1 MKRFRKSAIALVLAL
16 LMALQG
22 TEPIF
27 VQAKEAIED
36 VQKNA
41 DFSRPEALTEEEAGI
56 TDSTSGE
63 QDKSQ
68 QSDADVQN
76 ETTPSEDTETQE
88 EQTTPAEETEEN
100 PQEKEVELKE
110 PQDYY
115 PIPEEPEG
123 ELIDYDAISKT
134 YKTGDKQY
142 TTVYGGYVGTYK
154 NEDGDTELVDNTL
167 VKPEE
172 ADTPASEEAQEASSV
187 VATEEKEEKTE
198 VYQNKA
204 NDYAILL
211 PEQMSEENGVTIENG
226 KTRIGIIP
234 VDGDYTHSVIKDN
247 AILYNEVY
255 EGADV
260 QYTVLDS
267 SIKEDIVLQ
276 QPTDREVYEY
286 ELQIPGYQAEVKD
299 NQVYIYPEGK
309 TIKDA
314 KYLLETPSMED
325 AAGEISFLITLE
337 LREEDGKTILT
348 VKPDRDWLSA
358 EERQYPVRID
368 PTPVEIQK
376 SSFNMIGVEEGSP
389 TSQIGDNNYPYV
401 GFDDGIKSGNLAGF
415 GTAHQNCRT
424 YIKVNSNFS
433 QIPKDSKI
441 DSATFAVSQK
451 TAYSGGASQFGLY
464 RVDQS
469 WNTSITWKTKPV
481 NLTFQDVQNAS
492 TSRNSYINYDVKDLV
507 NDWVQGTH
515 ANNGFALVAIAEA
528 NNLGASMQCEVLNNR
543 ASVYGPKLSIQWSPA
558 EDPYLRDMSLDE
570 TTILLRPMTEKNTNG
585 KLKFDAVFADGIA
598 KSKSTVEYYLL
609 PDEENEEHHETDAKP
624 LYSYPDSTEYNKQ
637 FPEANKYYSKDSNWQ
652 SALYSGLTKDKL
664 YKIKAKAS
672 KEIDGKLE
680 TGKEV
685 TSDSFVIYEVKQFDT
700 FPKIAKYYG
709 VPLKNIMKDNQVM
722 DALVVANNTIFIR
735 NPQTNV
741 PYSPAPLTDQDKM
754 RIDGA
759 LMGRGLHCEFGFEPV
774 NLNTGNFYMDQSD
787 ATMNELNGEFSI
799 TRSYNSKGT
808 DQHSMFGRGWS
819 FNYDQSLSQMEDGS
833 LLYMRGDGSYLIFDK
848 NEDGSYTA
856 PDGYVYDLKAVS
868 YKDTDHDY
876 IGWELTDADQSVWS
890 FDKYGILRYVTD
902 VNGFKTVLDYD
913 DDYNLSKITTPS
925 GKTFGVKQDKFGHIK
940 ELSLPD
946 GGKVSYK
953 YDEQGNLISVTDPNG
968 TTKEYKYD
976 DDSRMTSWK
985 DENGN
990 TVVKNTYDKEGR
1002 VVEQTDAEKGT
1013 ATFKYGKSSTT
1024 TTDNEGNK
1032 TVYHYDDQY
1041 RTTSI
1046 EYPDGTTCE
1055 KTYNAENQL
1064 ASETTAA
1071 GTKTYTYDTFG
1082 NVATETREDGKTASY
1097 TYNEQNKLTSA
1108 TGYNGATVTYS
1119 YDGNGNMV
1127 TSTKPDGTAITYT
1140 YDDKHRMV
1148 SQTDGRGV
1156 TTTYSYDGPNMTGYV
1171 DGNGAAWGFTY
1182 DAMNRAVTMT
1192 DPLGNVTSN
1201 SYDANGN
1208 LTSKTAADGGVTAYT
1223 LDGVGNIT
1231 ASTDALGNTTTYTYD
1246 KMYNMTSGTDPKGN
1260 QISYVYDKNY
1270 QQVKA
1275 TDAKGNT
1282 ITYKYDSM
1290 GRVIE
1295 ESNKD
1300 FGTKLYEY
1308 DKAGNLKK
1316 YTDGN
1321 GNATVSKFDSL
1332 GQVLQS
1338 KDAVG
1343 NITKYE
1349 YDALGNET
1357 KITYGDGSSHS
1368 KEYDNCGRLAK
1379 ETDELGAVTTYT
1391 YDAADNLVS
1400 KSDDSGRTWTYT
1412 YDNTGNRLSETN
1424 PEGGTTTYTYD
1435 KAGNL
1440 VSSTDEEGRTDT
1452 YAYDKAGNLTTS
1464 KDALGYTVSMKY
1476 DLNGNLVSSTDENGN
1491 TSTMTYDGNGNMTSV
1506 SDAKGNITAMK
1517 YDSTDNLEQT
1527 VDALKGKTTYEYDS
1541 QGNSTKMTDALGNA
1555 YSYVYDKEGNNTS
1568 IILPTGDKVLMEY
1581 DAIGQLVKCTD
1592 AQGLVITYQYDGAGN
1607 LIHSSDNGGNSMDY
1621 TYDGAGNVL
1630 TQTDELGRTATY
1642 KYDQYGRLLK
1652 LTEADGSITSY
1663 EYDVMDRIT
1672 AVTDAEGHKTTF
1684 TYDKVGNQ
1692 LSMTE
1697 EEEATYK
1704 YAYDKKDRVI
1714 SQTNPLGASS
1724 TFKYDGNDNVTES
1737 VDENGTVTKYAYD
1750 KNDNLVSQTDGN
1762 GNTTTYQYDEL
1773 DRKIGETSP
1782 LKETNE
1788 YRYDAIGNLTK
1799 SKDPMGLITEYKY
1812 DSLSNMTEQISP
1824 KGAVTKYDYDK
1835 HGNVISVTD
1844 AKGNETQYS
1853 VDLNDNVTKMTQA
1866 NGGEYTYSYD
1876 KAGRLKSM
1884 TSPLGYTKN
1893 FSYDKVDNVVKE
1905 SDSLKSTT
1913 TYTYDKLHNMK
1924 SSTNALDGTTSFS
1937 YDKYGNLVKETDP
1950 LGRSNTYSYDLAGQM
1965 TSAADPLGKITAYTY
1980 DPAGNITEI
1989 TKPGG
1994 RKTSYGYDKNY
2005 NVTSVTDPM
2014 GYVAKT
2020 VYDKDNRVTEET
2032 DALGQKESYTYD
2044 KDSRVTS
2051 ITDKR
2056 GFTTGFDYDAHGN
2069 IQVVTDKTGLKS
2081 HLEYDK
2087 NDNLTKVTDALG
2099 GVTTYGYDNMDNLV
2113 TFTNAANK
2121 TTNYTYDLEGN
2132 LTSIKDPAGRT
2143 EKFDYDEKGRLT
2155 GHTQASGKKTTYD
2168 YDKLNDLLEKSYQDA
2183 KGERSEKDVTY
2194 AYNSAGERVSMKD
2207 QTGKSSYEYDALG
2220 RITKVTSGSK
2230 KDVSYVYDDADNLQ
2244 AIVYLD
2250 GTKIS
2255 YEYDLNDNLV
2265 KLTDRNRKVTTYKH
2279 DALNRVTEVTRSNG
2293 TKTEVSYDAEDHIT
2307 KIVNTCGSCGKVIST
2322 YEYKYNDQGYVVG
2335 ETATELEAGT
2345 RKTPSWEDW
2354 YNWGD
2359 TQKETDKADCEH
2371 QEKEIQTTRTY
2382 EYDDNWE
2389 LTRCTEKAEGGKKT
2403 VHNYTY
2409 DKIGNRTSYEKIE
2422 DGVSKAKYNYKY
2434 NDSNQLIKR
2443 TNAKIWGDPGTTYS
2457 YDKDG
2462 NLIQECDKTNSADP
2476 VTYEYTAENRLAVV
2490 KQGGTVLMAAMYDG
2504 DNNRV
2509 FELDNTYKWEDCYG
2523 DEVLIPANQR
2533 TEDGNS
2539 PKEQLASLV
2548 KGGSNAKGYTLT
2560 EYIND
2565 INRENTEVLA
2575 EYGADEKVRQ
2585 AYTYGESGIGERVSV
2600 DKSEESSYYLYDG
2613 RNSVT
2618 GILTETANLT
2628 NSYQYD
2634 SYGNLTSGT
2643 ADGVNYYGYNGESTN
2658 VKTGLQYLRARYYN
2672 AENGTFTTEDS
2683 DLGTTENPLTRNRYD
2698 YTTNNPLN
2706 YSDPTGHSLWSRIK
2720 STAKKA
2726 AKAVKSVGKK
2736 IVNTAKKVVKTVVNT
2751 AKKAAKTIVNTVK
2764 GVAKTAKNAAKH
2776 AKQTYQSVKNRVTSS
2791 STYQKI
2797 TSRGSQFIRSVSNG
2811 VQKIGKTY
2819 TSFKSYVSERTA
2831 EIRSEVV
2838 RHMCT
2843 TTNRITDKLGKVDW
2857 NAVKKVA
2864 IGITAVTVSGLV
2876 VAATGGLAAG
2886 AVLAALPAMG
2896 GLGTAMVSG
2905 AVIGA
2910 IGGASYS
2917 AVNSGLSGNSLKQVA
2932 KDTLVGGIAGA
2943 VTGGVMGGLSYGAGK
2958 LLNVVRS
2965 AGSTHN
2971 DGIDK
2976 SFKKL
2981 VAEVTETK
2989 LPEGTWEKPPLERGD
3004 IIDKAMGNN
3013 LGHNFP
3019 TIDKVENGVVTS
3031 VKSRDLGAKTYQ
3043 NGNKLE
3049 KVIVKDINKV
3059 SGFIGETFNGKF
3071 VNAEEIVGRQLQVV
3085 VPNVTLSEA
3094 QINAVNNATKHGIDK
3109 GVKLIITVGK

>member
-1 MKRFRKSAIALVLAL
+1 
-16 LMALQG
+16 
-22 TEPIF
+22 
-27 VQAKEAIED
+27 
-36 VQKNA
+36 
-41 DFSRPEALTEEEAGI
+41 
-56 TDSTSGE
+56 
-63 QDKSQ
+63 
-68 QSDADVQN
+68 
-76 ETTPSEDTETQE
+76 
-88 EQTTPAEETEEN
+88 
-100 PQEKEVELKE
+100 
-110 PQDYY
+110 
-115 PIPEEPEG
+115 
-123 ELIDYDAISKT
+123 
-134 YKTGDKQY
+134 
-142 TTVYGGYVGTYK
+142 
-154 NEDGDTELVDNTL
+154 
-167 VKPEE
+167 
-172 ADTPASEEAQEASSV
+172 
-187 VATEEKEEKTE
+187 
-198 VYQNKA
+198 
-204 NDYAILL
+204 
-211 PEQMSEENGVTIENG
+211 
-226 KTRIGIIP
+226 
-234 VDGDYTHSVIKDN
+234 
-247 AILYNEVY
+247 
-255 EGADV
+255 
-260 QYTVLDS
+260 
-267 SIKEDIVLQ
+267 
-276 QPTDREVYEY
+276 
-286 ELQIPGYQAEVKD
+286 
-299 NQVYIYPEGK
+299 
-309 TIKDA
+309 
-314 KYLLETPSMED
+314 
-325 AAGEISFLITLE
+325 
-337 LREEDGKTILT
+337 
-348 VKPDRDWLSA
+348 
-358 EERQYPVRID
+358 
-368 PTPVEIQK
+368 
-376 SSFNMIGVEEGSP
+376 
-389 TSQIGDNNYPYV
+389 
-401 GFDDGIKSGNLAGF
+401 
-415 GTAHQNCRT
+415 
-424 YIKVNSNFS
+424 
-433 QIPKDSKI
+433 
-441 DSATFAVSQK
+441 
-451 TAYSGGASQFGLY
+451 
-464 RVDQS
+464 
-469 WNTSITWKTKPV
+469 
-481 NLTFQDVQNAS
+481 
-492 TSRNSYINYDVKDLV
+492 
-507 NDWVQGTH
+507 
-515 ANNGFALVAIAEA
+515 
-528 NNLGASMQCEVLNNR
+528 
-543 ASVYGPKLSIQWSPA
+543 
-558 EDPYLRDMSLDE
+558 
-570 TTILLRPMTEKNTNG
+570 
-585 KLKFDAVFADGIA
+585 
-598 KSKSTVEYYLL
+598 
-609 PDEENEEHHETDAKP
+609 
-624 LYSYPDSTEYNKQ
+624 
-637 FPEANKYYSKDSNWQ
+637 
-652 SALYSGLTKDKL
+652 
-664 YKIKAKAS
+664 
-672 KEIDGKLE
+672 
-680 TGKEV
+680 
-685 TSDSFVIYEVKQFDT
+685 
-700 FPKIAKYYG
+700 
-709 VPLKNIMKDNQVM
+709 
-722 DALVVANNTIFIR
+722 
-735 NPQTNV
+735 
-741 PYSPAPLTDQDKM
+741 
-754 RIDGA
+754 
-759 LMGRGLHCEFGFEPV
+759 
-774 NLNTGNFYMDQSD
+774 
-787 ATMNELNGEFSI
+787 
-799 TRSYNSKGT
+799 
-808 DQHSMFGRGWS
+808 
-819 FNYDQSLSQMEDGS
+819 
-833 LLYMRGDGSYLIFDK
+833 
-848 NEDGSYTA
+848 
-856 PDGYVYDLKAVS
+856 
-868 YKDTDHDY
+868 
-876 IGWELTDADQSVWS
+876 
-890 FDKYGILRYVTD
+890 
-902 VNGFKTVLDYD
+902 
-913 DDYNLSKITTPS
+913 
-925 GKTFGVKQDKFGHIK
+925 
-940 ELSLPD
+940 
-946 GGKVSYK
+946 
-953 YDEQGNLISVTDPNG
+953 
-968 TTKEYKYD
+968 
-976 DDSRMTSWK
+976 
-985 DENGN
+985 
-990 TVVKNTYDKEGR
+990 
-1002 VVEQTDAEKGT
+1002 
-1013 ATFKYGKSSTT
+1013 
-1024 TTDNEGNK
+1024 
-1032 TVYHYDDQY
+1032 
-1041 RTTSI
+1041 
-1046 EYPDGTTCE
+1046 
-1055 KTYNAENQL
+1055 
-1064 ASETTAA
+1064 
-1071 GTKTYTYDTFG
+1071 
-1082 NVATETREDGKTASY
+1082 
-1097 TYNEQNKLTSA
+1097 
-1108 TGYNGATVTYS
+1108 
-1119 YDGNGNMV
+1119 
-1127 TSTKPDGTAITYT
+1127 
-1140 YDDKHRMV
+1140 
-1148 SQTDGRGV
+1148 
-1156 TTTYSYDGPNMTGYV
+1156 
-1171 DGNGAAWGFTY
+1171 
-1182 DAMNRAVTMT
+1182 
-1192 DPLGNVTSN
+1192 
-1201 SYDANGN
+1201 
-1208 LTSKTAADGGVTAYT
+1208 
-1223 LDGVGNIT
+1223 
-1231 ASTDALGNTTTYTYD
+1231 
-1246 KMYNMTSGTDPKGN
+1246 
-1260 QISYVYDKNY
+1260 
-1270 QQVKA
+1270 
-1275 TDAKGNT
+1275 
-1282 ITYKYDSM
+1282 
-1290 GRVIE
+1290 
-1295 ESNKD
+1295 
-1300 FGTKLYEY
+1300 
-1308 DKAGNLKK
+1308 
-1316 YTDGN
+1316 
-1321 GNATVSKFDSL
+1321 
-1332 GQVLQS
+1332 
-1338 KDAVG
+1338 
-1343 NITKYE
+1343 
-1349 YDALGNET
+1349 
-1357 KITYGDGSSHS
+1357 
-1368 KEYDNCGRLAK
+1368 
-1379 ETDELGAVTTYT
+1379 
-1391 YDAADNLVS
+1391 
-1400 KSDDSGRTWTYT
+1400 
-1412 YDNTGNRLSETN
+1412 
-1424 PEGGTTTYTYD
+1424 
-1435 KAGNL
+1435 
-1440 VSSTDEEGRTDT
+1440 
-1452 YAYDKAGNLTTS
+1452 
-1464 KDALGYTVSMKY
+1464 
-1476 DLNGNLVSSTDENGN
+1476 
-1491 TSTMTYDGNGNMTSV
+1491 
-1506 SDAKGNITAMK
+1506 
-1517 YDSTDNLEQT
+1517 
-1527 VDALKGKTTYEYDS
+1527 
-1541 QGNSTKMTDALGNA
+1541 
-1555 YSYVYDKEGNNTS
+1555 
-1568 IILPTGDKVLMEY
+1568 
-1581 DAIGQLVKCTD
+1581 
-1592 AQGLVITYQYDGAGN
+1592 
-1607 LIHSSDNGGNSMDY
+1607 
-1621 TYDGAGNVL
+1621 
-1630 TQTDELGRTATY
+1630 
-1642 KYDQYGRLLK
+1642 
-1652 LTEADGSITSY
+1652 
-1663 EYDVMDRIT
+1663 
-1672 AVTDAEGHKTTF
+1672 
-1684 TYDKVGNQ
+1684 
-1692 LSMTE
+1692 
-1697 EEEATYK
+1697 
-1704 YAYDKKDRVI
+1704 
-1714 SQTNPLGASS
+1714 
-1724 TFKYDGNDNVTES
+1724 
-1737 VDENGTVTKYAYD
+1737 
-1750 KNDNLVSQTDGN
+1750 
-1762 GNTTTYQYDEL
+1762 
-1773 DRKIGETSP
+1773 
-1782 LKETNE
+1782 
-1788 YRYDAIGNLTK
+1788 
-1799 SKDPMGLITEYKY
+1799 
-1812 DSLSNMTEQISP
+1812 
-1824 KGAVTKYDYDK
+1824 
-1835 HGNVISVTD
+1835 
-1844 AKGNETQYS
+1844 
-1853 VDLNDNVTKMTQA
+1853 MTQA

-1913 TYTYDKLHNMK
+1913 TYTYDKLHKMK

-2183 KGERSEKDVTY
+2183 KGETSEKDVTY

-2244 AIVYLD
+2244 AIVYPD

>member
-1 MKRFRKSAIALVLAL
+1 
-16 LMALQG
+16 
-22 TEPIF
+22 
-27 VQAKEAIED
+27 
-36 VQKNA
+36 
-41 DFSRPEALTEEEAGI
+41 
-56 TDSTSGE
+56 
-63 QDKSQ
+63 
-68 QSDADVQN
+68 
-76 ETTPSEDTETQE
+76 
-88 EQTTPAEETEEN
+88 
-100 PQEKEVELKE
+100 
-110 PQDYY
+110 
-115 PIPEEPEG
+115 
-123 ELIDYDAISKT
+123 
-134 YKTGDKQY
+134 
-142 TTVYGGYVGTYK
+142 
-154 NEDGDTELVDNTL
+154 
-167 VKPEE
+167 
-172 ADTPASEEAQEASSV
+172 
-187 VATEEKEEKTE
+187 
-198 VYQNKA
+198 
-204 NDYAILL
+204 
-211 PEQMSEENGVTIENG
+211 
-226 KTRIGIIP
+226 
-234 VDGDYTHSVIKDN
+234 
-247 AILYNEVY
+247 
-255 EGADV
+255 
-260 QYTVLDS
+260 
-267 SIKEDIVLQ
+267 
-276 QPTDREVYEY
+276 
-286 ELQIPGYQAEVKD
+286 
-299 NQVYIYPEGK
+299 
-309 TIKDA
+309 
-314 KYLLETPSMED
+314 
-325 AAGEISFLITLE
+325 
-337 LREEDGKTILT
+337 
-348 VKPDRDWLSA
+348 
-358 EERQYPVRID
+358 
-368 PTPVEIQK
+368 
-376 SSFNMIGVEEGSP
+376 
-389 TSQIGDNNYPYV
+389 
-401 GFDDGIKSGNLAGF
+401 
-415 GTAHQNCRT
+415 
-424 YIKVNSNFS
+424 
-433 QIPKDSKI
+433 
-441 DSATFAVSQK
+441 
-451 TAYSGGASQFGLY
+451 
-464 RVDQS
+464 
-469 WNTSITWKTKPV
+469 
-481 NLTFQDVQNAS
+481 
-492 TSRNSYINYDVKDLV
+492 
-507 NDWVQGTH
+507 
-515 ANNGFALVAIAEA
+515 
-528 NNLGASMQCEVLNNR
+528 
-543 ASVYGPKLSIQWSPA
+543 
-558 EDPYLRDMSLDE
+558 
-570 TTILLRPMTEKNTNG
+570 
-585 KLKFDAVFADGIA
+585 
-598 KSKSTVEYYLL
+598 
-609 PDEENEEHHETDAKP
+609 
-624 LYSYPDSTEYNKQ
+624 
-637 FPEANKYYSKDSNWQ
+637 
-652 SALYSGLTKDKL
+652 
-664 YKIKAKAS
+664 
-672 KEIDGKLE
+672 
-680 TGKEV
+680 
-685 TSDSFVIYEVKQFDT
+685 
-700 FPKIAKYYG
+700 
-709 VPLKNIMKDNQVM
+709 
-722 DALVVANNTIFIR
+722 
-735 NPQTNV
+735 
-741 PYSPAPLTDQDKM
+741 
-754 RIDGA
+754 
-759 LMGRGLHCEFGFEPV
+759 
-774 NLNTGNFYMDQSD
+774 
-787 ATMNELNGEFSI
+787 
-799 TRSYNSKGT
+799 
-808 DQHSMFGRGWS
+808 
-819 FNYDQSLSQMEDGS
+819 
-833 LLYMRGDGSYLIFDK
+833 
-848 NEDGSYTA
+848 
-856 PDGYVYDLKAVS
+856 
-868 YKDTDHDY
+868 
-876 IGWELTDADQSVWS
+876 
-890 FDKYGILRYVTD
+890 
-902 VNGFKTVLDYD
+902 
-913 DDYNLSKITTPS
+913 
-925 GKTFGVKQDKFGHIK
+925 
-940 ELSLPD
+940 
-946 GGKVSYK
+946 
-953 YDEQGNLISVTDPNG
+953 
-968 TTKEYKYD
+968 
-976 DDSRMTSWK
+976 
-985 DENGN
+985 
-990 TVVKNTYDKEGR
+990 
-1002 VVEQTDAEKGT
+1002 
-1013 ATFKYGKSSTT
+1013 
-1024 TTDNEGNK
+1024 
-1032 TVYHYDDQY
+1032 
-1041 RTTSI
+1041 
-1046 EYPDGTTCE
+1046 
-1055 KTYNAENQL
+1055 
-1064 ASETTAA
+1064 
-1071 GTKTYTYDTFG
+1071 
-1082 NVATETREDGKTASY
+1082 
-1097 TYNEQNKLTSA
+1097 
-1108 TGYNGATVTYS
+1108 
-1119 YDGNGNMV
+1119 
-1127 TSTKPDGTAITYT
+1127 
-1140 YDDKHRMV
+1140 
-1148 SQTDGRGV
+1148 
-1156 TTTYSYDGPNMTGYV
+1156 
-1171 DGNGAAWGFTY
+1171 
-1182 DAMNRAVTMT
+1182 
-1192 DPLGNVTSN
+1192 
-1201 SYDANGN
+1201 
-1208 LTSKTAADGGVTAYT
+1208 
-1223 LDGVGNIT
+1223 
-1231 ASTDALGNTTTYTYD
+1231 
-1246 KMYNMTSGTDPKGN
+1246 
-1260 QISYVYDKNY
+1260 
-1270 QQVKA
+1270 
-1275 TDAKGNT
+1275 
-1282 ITYKYDSM
+1282 
-1290 GRVIE
+1290 
-1295 ESNKD
+1295 
-1300 FGTKLYEY
+1300 
-1308 DKAGNLKK
+1308 
-1316 YTDGN
+1316 
-1321 GNATVSKFDSL
+1321 
-1332 GQVLQS
+1332 
-1338 KDAVG
+1338 
-1343 NITKYE
+1343 
-1349 YDALGNET
+1349 
-1357 KITYGDGSSHS
+1357 
-1368 KEYDNCGRLAK
+1368 
-1379 ETDELGAVTTYT
+1379 
-1391 YDAADNLVS
+1391 
-1400 KSDDSGRTWTYT
+1400 
-1412 YDNTGNRLSETN
+1412 
-1424 PEGGTTTYTYD
+1424 
-1435 KAGNL
+1435 
-1440 VSSTDEEGRTDT
+1440 
-1452 YAYDKAGNLTTS
+1452 
-1464 KDALGYTVSMKY
+1464 
-1476 DLNGNLVSSTDENGN
+1476 
-1491 TSTMTYDGNGNMTSV
+1491 
-1506 SDAKGNITAMK
+1506 
-1517 YDSTDNLEQT
+1517 
-1527 VDALKGKTTYEYDS
+1527 
-1541 QGNSTKMTDALGNA
+1541 
-1555 YSYVYDKEGNNTS
+1555 
-1568 IILPTGDKVLMEY
+1568 
-1581 DAIGQLVKCTD
+1581 
-1592 AQGLVITYQYDGAGN
+1592 
-1607 LIHSSDNGGNSMDY
+1607 
-1621 TYDGAGNVL
+1621 
-1630 TQTDELGRTATY
+1630 
-1642 KYDQYGRLLK
+1642 
-1652 LTEADGSITSY
+1652 
-1663 EYDVMDRIT
+1663 
-1672 AVTDAEGHKTTF
+1672 
-1684 TYDKVGNQ
+1684 
-1692 LSMTE
+1692 
-1697 EEEATYK
+1697 
-1704 YAYDKKDRVI
+1704 
-1714 SQTNPLGASS
+1714 
-1724 TFKYDGNDNVTES
+1724 
-1737 VDENGTVTKYAYD
+1737 
-1750 KNDNLVSQTDGN
+1750 
-1762 GNTTTYQYDEL
+1762 
-1773 DRKIGETSP
+1773 
-1782 LKETNE
+1782 
-1788 YRYDAIGNLTK
+1788 
-1799 SKDPMGLITEYKY
+1799 
-1812 DSLSNMTEQISP
+1812 
-1824 KGAVTKYDYDK
+1824 
-1835 HGNVISVTD
+1835 
-1844 AKGNETQYS
+1844 
-1853 VDLNDNVTKMTQA
+1853 MTQA

-2183 KGERSEKDVTY
+2183 KGETSEKDVTY

-2244 AIVYLD
+2244 AIVYPD

-2533 TEDGNS
+2533 NEDGNS

>member
-1 MKRFRKSAIALVLAL
+1 M
-16 LMALQG
+16 
-22 TEPIF
+22 
-27 VQAKEAIED
+27 
-36 VQKNA
+36 
-41 DFSRPEALTEEEAGI
+41 
-56 TDSTSGE
+56 
-63 QDKSQ
+63 
-68 QSDADVQN
+68 
-76 ETTPSEDTETQE
+76 
-88 EQTTPAEETEEN
+88 
-100 PQEKEVELKE
+100 
-110 PQDYY
+110 
-115 PIPEEPEG
+115 
-123 ELIDYDAISKT
+123 
-134 YKTGDKQY
+134 
-142 TTVYGGYVGTYK
+142 
-154 NEDGDTELVDNTL
+154 
-167 VKPEE
+167 
-172 ADTPASEEAQEASSV
+172 
-187 VATEEKEEKTE
+187 
-198 VYQNKA
+198 
-204 NDYAILL
+204 
-211 PEQMSEENGVTIENG
+211 
-226 KTRIGIIP
+226 
-234 VDGDYTHSVIKDN
+234 
-247 AILYNEVY
+247 
-255 EGADV
+255 
-260 QYTVLDS
+260 
-267 SIKEDIVLQ
+267 
-276 QPTDREVYEY
+276 
-286 ELQIPGYQAEVKD
+286 
-299 NQVYIYPEGK
+299 
-309 TIKDA
+309 
-314 KYLLETPSMED
+314 
-325 AAGEISFLITLE
+325 
-337 LREEDGKTILT
+337 
-348 VKPDRDWLSA
+348 
-358 EERQYPVRID
+358 
-368 PTPVEIQK
+368 
-376 SSFNMIGVEEGSP
+376 
-389 TSQIGDNNYPYV
+389 
-401 GFDDGIKSGNLAGF
+401 
-415 GTAHQNCRT
+415 
-424 YIKVNSNFS
+424 
-433 QIPKDSKI
+433 
-441 DSATFAVSQK
+441 
-451 TAYSGGASQFGLY
+451 
-464 RVDQS
+464 
-469 WNTSITWKTKPV
+469 
-481 NLTFQDVQNAS
+481 
-492 TSRNSYINYDVKDLV
+492 
-507 NDWVQGTH
+507 
-515 ANNGFALVAIAEA
+515 
-528 NNLGASMQCEVLNNR
+528 
-543 ASVYGPKLSIQWSPA
+543 
-558 EDPYLRDMSLDE
+558 
-570 TTILLRPMTEKNTNG
+570 
-585 KLKFDAVFADGIA
+585 
-598 KSKSTVEYYLL
+598 
-609 PDEENEEHHETDAKP
+609 
-624 LYSYPDSTEYNKQ
+624 
-637 FPEANKYYSKDSNWQ
+637 
-652 SALYSGLTKDKL
+652 
-664 YKIKAKAS
+664 
-672 KEIDGKLE
+672 
-680 TGKEV
+680 
-685 TSDSFVIYEVKQFDT
+685 
-700 FPKIAKYYG
+700 
-709 VPLKNIMKDNQVM
+709 
-722 DALVVANNTIFIR
+722 
-735 NPQTNV
+735 
-741 PYSPAPLTDQDKM
+741 
-754 RIDGA
+754 
-759 LMGRGLHCEFGFEPV
+759 
-774 NLNTGNFYMDQSD
+774 
-787 ATMNELNGEFSI
+787 
-799 TRSYNSKGT
+799 
-808 DQHSMFGRGWS
+808 
-819 FNYDQSLSQMEDGS
+819 
-833 LLYMRGDGSYLIFDK
+833 
-848 NEDGSYTA
+848 
-856 PDGYVYDLKAVS
+856 
-868 YKDTDHDY
+868 
-876 IGWELTDADQSVWS
+876 
-890 FDKYGILRYVTD
+890 
-902 VNGFKTVLDYD
+902 
-913 DDYNLSKITTPS
+913 
-925 GKTFGVKQDKFGHIK
+925 
-940 ELSLPD
+940 
-946 GGKVSYK
+946 
-953 YDEQGNLISVTDPNG
+953 
-968 TTKEYKYD
+968 
-976 DDSRMTSWK
+976 
-985 DENGN
+985 
-990 TVVKNTYDKEGR
+990 
-1002 VVEQTDAEKGT
+1002 
-1013 ATFKYGKSSTT
+1013 
-1024 TTDNEGNK
+1024 
-1032 TVYHYDDQY
+1032 
-1041 RTTSI
+1041 
-1046 EYPDGTTCE
+1046 
-1055 KTYNAENQL
+1055 
-1064 ASETTAA
+1064 
-1071 GTKTYTYDTFG
+1071 
-1082 NVATETREDGKTASY
+1082 
-1097 TYNEQNKLTSA
+1097 
-1108 TGYNGATVTYS
+1108 
-1119 YDGNGNMV
+1119 
-1127 TSTKPDGTAITYT
+1127 
-1140 YDDKHRMV
+1140 
-1148 SQTDGRGV
+1148 
-1156 TTTYSYDGPNMTGYV
+1156 
-1171 DGNGAAWGFTY
+1171 
-1182 DAMNRAVTMT
+1182 
-1192 DPLGNVTSN
+1192 
-1201 SYDANGN
+1201 
-1208 LTSKTAADGGVTAYT
+1208 
-1223 LDGVGNIT
+1223 
-1231 ASTDALGNTTTYTYD
+1231 
-1246 KMYNMTSGTDPKGN
+1246 
-1260 QISYVYDKNY
+1260 
-1270 QQVKA
+1270 
-1275 TDAKGNT
+1275 
-1282 ITYKYDSM
+1282 
-1290 GRVIE
+1290 
-1295 ESNKD
+1295 
-1300 FGTKLYEY
+1300 
-1308 DKAGNLKK
+1308 
-1316 YTDGN
+1316 
-1321 GNATVSKFDSL
+1321 
-1332 GQVLQS
+1332 
-1338 KDAVG
+1338 
-1343 NITKYE
+1343 
-1349 YDALGNET
+1349 
-1357 KITYGDGSSHS
+1357 
-1368 KEYDNCGRLAK
+1368 
-1379 ETDELGAVTTYT
+1379 
-1391 YDAADNLVS
+1391 
-1400 KSDDSGRTWTYT
+1400 
-1412 YDNTGNRLSETN
+1412 
-1424 PEGGTTTYTYD
+1424 
-1435 KAGNL
+1435 
-1440 VSSTDEEGRTDT
+1440 
-1452 YAYDKAGNLTTS
+1452 
-1464 KDALGYTVSMKY
+1464 
-1476 DLNGNLVSSTDENGN
+1476 
-1491 TSTMTYDGNGNMTSV
+1491 
-1506 SDAKGNITAMK
+1506 
-1517 YDSTDNLEQT
+1517 
-1527 VDALKGKTTYEYDS
+1527 
-1541 QGNSTKMTDALGNA
+1541 
-1555 YSYVYDKEGNNTS
+1555 
-1568 IILPTGDKVLMEY
+1568 
-1581 DAIGQLVKCTD
+1581 
-1592 AQGLVITYQYDGAGN
+1592 
-1607 LIHSSDNGGNSMDY
+1607 
-1621 TYDGAGNVL
+1621 
-1630 TQTDELGRTATY
+1630 
-1642 KYDQYGRLLK
+1642 
-1652 LTEADGSITSY
+1652 
-1663 EYDVMDRIT
+1663 
-1672 AVTDAEGHKTTF
+1672 
-1684 TYDKVGNQ
+1684 
-1692 LSMTE
+1692 
-1697 EEEATYK
+1697 
-1704 YAYDKKDRVI
+1704 
-1714 SQTNPLGASS
+1714 
-1724 TFKYDGNDNVTES
+1724 
-1737 VDENGTVTKYAYD
+1737 
-1750 KNDNLVSQTDGN
+1750 
-1762 GNTTTYQYDEL
+1762 
-1773 DRKIGETSP
+1773 
-1782 LKETNE
+1782 
-1788 YRYDAIGNLTK
+1788 
-1799 SKDPMGLITEYKY
+1799 
-1812 DSLSNMTEQISP
+1812 
-1824 KGAVTKYDYDK
+1824 
-1835 HGNVISVTD
+1835 
-1844 AKGNETQYS
+1844 
-1853 VDLNDNVTKMTQA
+1853 
-1866 NGGEYTYSYD
+1866 
-1876 KAGRLKSM
+1876 
-1884 TSPLGYTKN
+1884 
-1893 FSYDKVDNVVKE
+1893 
-1905 SDSLKSTT
+1905 
-1913 TYTYDKLHNMK
+1913 
-1924 SSTNALDGTTSFS
+1924 
-1937 YDKYGNLVKETDP
+1937 
-1950 LGRSNTYSYDLAGQM
+1950 
-1965 TSAADPLGKITAYTY
+1965 
-1980 DPAGNITEI
+1980 
-1989 TKPGG
+1989 
-1994 RKTSYGYDKNY
+1994 
-2005 NVTSVTDPM
+2005 
-2014 GYVAKT
+2014 

-2032 DALGQKESYTYD
+2032 DALGQTESYTYD

-2183 KGERSEKDVTY
+2183 KGEKSEKDVTY

-2207 QTGKSSYEYDALG
+2207 QTGQSSYEYDALG

-2244 AIVYLD
+2244 AIVYPD
-2250 GTKIS
+2250 GTKVS

-2462 NLIQECDKTNSADP
+2462 NLIQEFDKTNSADP

-2585 AYTYGESGIGERVSV
+2585 AYTYGESGIGERISV
-2600 DKSEESSYYLYDG
+2600 DKSTESSYYLYDG

>member
-1 MKRFRKSAIALVLAL
+1 M
-16 LMALQG
+16 
-22 TEPIF
+22 
-27 VQAKEAIED
+27 
-36 VQKNA
+36 
-41 DFSRPEALTEEEAGI
+41 
-56 TDSTSGE
+56 
-63 QDKSQ
+63 
-68 QSDADVQN
+68 
-76 ETTPSEDTETQE
+76 
-88 EQTTPAEETEEN
+88 
-100 PQEKEVELKE
+100 
-110 PQDYY
+110 
-115 PIPEEPEG
+115 
-123 ELIDYDAISKT
+123 
-134 YKTGDKQY
+134 
-142 TTVYGGYVGTYK
+142 
-154 NEDGDTELVDNTL
+154 
-167 VKPEE
+167 
-172 ADTPASEEAQEASSV
+172 
-187 VATEEKEEKTE
+187 
-198 VYQNKA
+198 
-204 NDYAILL
+204 
-211 PEQMSEENGVTIENG
+211 
-226 KTRIGIIP
+226 
-234 VDGDYTHSVIKDN
+234 
-247 AILYNEVY
+247 
-255 EGADV
+255 
-260 QYTVLDS
+260 
-267 SIKEDIVLQ
+267 
-276 QPTDREVYEY
+276 
-286 ELQIPGYQAEVKD
+286 
-299 NQVYIYPEGK
+299 
-309 TIKDA
+309 
-314 KYLLETPSMED
+314 
-325 AAGEISFLITLE
+325 
-337 LREEDGKTILT
+337 
-348 VKPDRDWLSA
+348 
-358 EERQYPVRID
+358 
-368 PTPVEIQK
+368 
-376 SSFNMIGVEEGSP
+376 
-389 TSQIGDNNYPYV
+389 
-401 GFDDGIKSGNLAGF
+401 IKSW
-415 GTAHQNCRT
+415 
-424 YIKVNSNFS
+424 
-433 QIPKDSKI
+433 
-441 DSATFAVSQK
+441 
-451 TAYSGGASQFGLY
+451 QFLY
-464 RVDQS
+464 Q
-469 WNTSITWKTKPV
+469 
-481 NLTFQDVQNAS
+481 
-492 TSRNSYINYDVKDLV
+492 
-507 NDWVQGTH
+507 
-515 ANNGFALVAIAEA
+515 
-528 NNLGASMQCEVLNNR
+528 
-543 ASVYGPKLSIQWSPA
+543 
-558 EDPYLRDMSLDE
+558 
-570 TTILLRPMTEKNTNG
+570 
-585 KLKFDAVFADGIA
+585 
-598 KSKSTVEYYLL
+598 
-609 PDEENEEHHETDAKP
+609 
-624 LYSYPDSTEYNKQ
+624 
-637 FPEANKYYSKDSNWQ
+637 
-652 SALYSGLTKDKL
+652 
-664 YKIKAKAS
+664 
-672 KEIDGKLE
+672 
-680 TGKEV
+680 
-685 TSDSFVIYEVKQFDT
+685 
-700 FPKIAKYYG
+700 
-709 VPLKNIMKDNQVM
+709 
-722 DALVVANNTIFIR
+722 
-735 NPQTNV
+735 
-741 PYSPAPLTDQDKM
+741 
-754 RIDGA
+754 
-759 LMGRGLHCEFGFEPV
+759 
-774 NLNTGNFYMDQSD
+774 
-787 ATMNELNGEFSI
+787 
-799 TRSYNSKGT
+799 
-808 DQHSMFGRGWS
+808 
-819 FNYDQSLSQMEDGS
+819 
-833 LLYMRGDGSYLIFDK
+833 
-848 NEDGSYTA
+848 
-856 PDGYVYDLKAVS
+856 
-868 YKDTDHDY
+868 
-876 IGWELTDADQSVWS
+876 
-890 FDKYGILRYVTD
+890 
-902 VNGFKTVLDYD
+902 
-913 DDYNLSKITTPS
+913 
-925 GKTFGVKQDKFGHIK
+925 
-940 ELSLPD
+940 
-946 GGKVSYK
+946 
-953 YDEQGNLISVTDPNG
+953 
-968 TTKEYKYD
+968 
-976 DDSRMTSWK
+976 
-985 DENGN
+985 
-990 TVVKNTYDKEGR
+990 
-1002 VVEQTDAEKGT
+1002 
-1013 ATFKYGKSSTT
+1013 
-1024 TTDNEGNK
+1024 
-1032 TVYHYDDQY
+1032 
-1041 RTTSI
+1041 
-1046 EYPDGTTCE
+1046 
-1055 KTYNAENQL
+1055 
-1064 ASETTAA
+1064 
-1071 GTKTYTYDTFG
+1071 
-1082 NVATETREDGKTASY
+1082 
-1097 TYNEQNKLTSA
+1097 
-1108 TGYNGATVTYS
+1108 
-1119 YDGNGNMV
+1119 
-1127 TSTKPDGTAITYT
+1127 
-1140 YDDKHRMV
+1140 
-1148 SQTDGRGV
+1148 
-1156 TTTYSYDGPNMTGYV
+1156 
-1171 DGNGAAWGFTY
+1171 
-1182 DAMNRAVTMT
+1182 
-1192 DPLGNVTSN
+1192 
-1201 SYDANGN
+1201 
-1208 LTSKTAADGGVTAYT
+1208 
-1223 LDGVGNIT
+1223 
-1231 ASTDALGNTTTYTYD
+1231 
-1246 KMYNMTSGTDPKGN
+1246 
-1260 QISYVYDKNY
+1260 
-1270 QQVKA
+1270 
-1275 TDAKGNT
+1275 
-1282 ITYKYDSM
+1282 
-1290 GRVIE
+1290 
-1295 ESNKD
+1295 
-1300 FGTKLYEY
+1300 
-1308 DKAGNLKK
+1308 
-1316 YTDGN
+1316 
-1321 GNATVSKFDSL
+1321 
-1332 GQVLQS
+1332 
-1338 KDAVG
+1338 
-1343 NITKYE
+1343 
-1349 YDALGNET
+1349 
-1357 KITYGDGSSHS
+1357 
-1368 KEYDNCGRLAK
+1368 
-1379 ETDELGAVTTYT
+1379 
-1391 YDAADNLVS
+1391 
-1400 KSDDSGRTWTYT
+1400 
-1412 YDNTGNRLSETN
+1412 
-1424 PEGGTTTYTYD
+1424 
-1435 KAGNL
+1435 
-1440 VSSTDEEGRTDT
+1440 
-1452 YAYDKAGNLTTS
+1452 
-1464 KDALGYTVSMKY
+1464 
-1476 DLNGNLVSSTDENGN
+1476 
-1491 TSTMTYDGNGNMTSV
+1491 
-1506 SDAKGNITAMK
+1506 
-1517 YDSTDNLEQT
+1517 
-1527 VDALKGKTTYEYDS
+1527 
-1541 QGNSTKMTDALGNA
+1541 
-1555 YSYVYDKEGNNTS
+1555 
-1568 IILPTGDKVLMEY
+1568 
-1581 DAIGQLVKCTD
+1581 
-1592 AQGLVITYQYDGAGN
+1592 
-1607 LIHSSDNGGNSMDY
+1607 
-1621 TYDGAGNVL
+1621 
-1630 TQTDELGRTATY
+1630 
-1642 KYDQYGRLLK
+1642 
-1652 LTEADGSITSY
+1652 
-1663 EYDVMDRIT
+1663 
-1672 AVTDAEGHKTTF
+1672 
-1684 TYDKVGNQ
+1684 
-1692 LSMTE
+1692 
-1697 EEEATYK
+1697 
-1704 YAYDKKDRVI
+1704 
-1714 SQTNPLGASS
+1714 
-1724 TFKYDGNDNVTES
+1724 
-1737 VDENGTVTKYAYD
+1737 
-1750 KNDNLVSQTDGN
+1750 
-1762 GNTTTYQYDEL
+1762 
-1773 DRKIGETSP
+1773 
-1782 LKETNE
+1782 
-1788 YRYDAIGNLTK
+1788 
-1799 SKDPMGLITEYKY
+1799 
-1812 DSLSNMTEQISP
+1812 
-1824 KGAVTKYDYDK
+1824 
-1835 HGNVISVTD
+1835 
-1844 AKGNETQYS
+1844 
-1853 VDLNDNVTKMTQA
+1853 
-1866 NGGEYTYSYD
+1866 
-1876 KAGRLKSM
+1876 
-1884 TSPLGYTKN
+1884 
-1893 FSYDKVDNVVKE
+1893 
-1905 SDSLKSTT
+1905 
-1913 TYTYDKLHNMK
+1913 
-1924 SSTNALDGTTSFS
+1924 
-1937 YDKYGNLVKETDP
+1937 
-1950 LGRSNTYSYDLAGQM
+1950 
-1965 TSAADPLGKITAYTY
+1965 
-1980 DPAGNITEI
+1980 
-1989 TKPGG
+1989 
-1994 RKTSYGYDKNY
+1994 
-2005 NVTSVTDPM
+2005 
-2014 GYVAKT
+2014 
-2020 VYDKDNRVTEET
+2020 
-2032 DALGQKESYTYD
+2032 
-2044 KDSRVTS
+2044 
-2051 ITDKR
+2051 
-2056 GFTTGFDYDAHGN
+2056 
-2069 IQVVTDKTGLKS
+2069 
-2081 HLEYDK
+2081 
-2087 NDNLTKVTDALG
+2087 
-2099 GVTTYGYDNMDNLV
+2099 

-2183 KGERSEKDVTY
+2183 KGETSEKDVTY

-2244 AIVYLD
+2244 AIVYPD

>member
-1 MKRFRKSAIALVLAL
+1 
-16 LMALQG
+16 
-22 TEPIF
+22 
-27 VQAKEAIED
+27 
-36 VQKNA
+36 
-41 DFSRPEALTEEEAGI
+41 
-56 TDSTSGE
+56 
-63 QDKSQ
+63 
-68 QSDADVQN
+68 
-76 ETTPSEDTETQE
+76 
-88 EQTTPAEETEEN
+88 
-100 PQEKEVELKE
+100 
-110 PQDYY
+110 
-115 PIPEEPEG
+115 
-123 ELIDYDAISKT
+123 
-134 YKTGDKQY
+134 
-142 TTVYGGYVGTYK
+142 
-154 NEDGDTELVDNTL
+154 
-167 VKPEE
+167 
-172 ADTPASEEAQEASSV
+172 
-187 VATEEKEEKTE
+187 
-198 VYQNKA
+198 
-204 NDYAILL
+204 
-211 PEQMSEENGVTIENG
+211 
-226 KTRIGIIP
+226 
-234 VDGDYTHSVIKDN
+234 
-247 AILYNEVY
+247 
-255 EGADV
+255 
-260 QYTVLDS
+260 
-267 SIKEDIVLQ
+267 
-276 QPTDREVYEY
+276 
-286 ELQIPGYQAEVKD
+286 
-299 NQVYIYPEGK
+299 
-309 TIKDA
+309 
-314 KYLLETPSMED
+314 
-325 AAGEISFLITLE
+325 
-337 LREEDGKTILT
+337 
-348 VKPDRDWLSA
+348 
-358 EERQYPVRID
+358 
-368 PTPVEIQK
+368 
-376 SSFNMIGVEEGSP
+376 
-389 TSQIGDNNYPYV
+389 
-401 GFDDGIKSGNLAGF
+401 
-415 GTAHQNCRT
+415 
-424 YIKVNSNFS
+424 
-433 QIPKDSKI
+433 
-441 DSATFAVSQK
+441 
-451 TAYSGGASQFGLY
+451 
-464 RVDQS
+464 
-469 WNTSITWKTKPV
+469 
-481 NLTFQDVQNAS
+481 
-492 TSRNSYINYDVKDLV
+492 
-507 NDWVQGTH
+507 
-515 ANNGFALVAIAEA
+515 
-528 NNLGASMQCEVLNNR
+528 
-543 ASVYGPKLSIQWSPA
+543 
-558 EDPYLRDMSLDE
+558 
-570 TTILLRPMTEKNTNG
+570 
-585 KLKFDAVFADGIA
+585 
-598 KSKSTVEYYLL
+598 
-609 PDEENEEHHETDAKP
+609 
-624 LYSYPDSTEYNKQ
+624 
-637 FPEANKYYSKDSNWQ
+637 
-652 SALYSGLTKDKL
+652 
-664 YKIKAKAS
+664 
-672 KEIDGKLE
+672 
-680 TGKEV
+680 
-685 TSDSFVIYEVKQFDT
+685 
-700 FPKIAKYYG
+700 
-709 VPLKNIMKDNQVM
+709 
-722 DALVVANNTIFIR
+722 
-735 NPQTNV
+735 
-741 PYSPAPLTDQDKM
+741 
-754 RIDGA
+754 
-759 LMGRGLHCEFGFEPV
+759 
-774 NLNTGNFYMDQSD
+774 
-787 ATMNELNGEFSI
+787 
-799 TRSYNSKGT
+799 
-808 DQHSMFGRGWS
+808 
-819 FNYDQSLSQMEDGS
+819 
-833 LLYMRGDGSYLIFDK
+833 
-848 NEDGSYTA
+848 
-856 PDGYVYDLKAVS
+856 
-868 YKDTDHDY
+868 
-876 IGWELTDADQSVWS
+876 
-890 FDKYGILRYVTD
+890 
-902 VNGFKTVLDYD
+902 
-913 DDYNLSKITTPS
+913 
-925 GKTFGVKQDKFGHIK
+925 
-940 ELSLPD
+940 
-946 GGKVSYK
+946 
-953 YDEQGNLISVTDPNG
+953 
-968 TTKEYKYD
+968 
-976 DDSRMTSWK
+976 
-985 DENGN
+985 
-990 TVVKNTYDKEGR
+990 
-1002 VVEQTDAEKGT
+1002 
-1013 ATFKYGKSSTT
+1013 
-1024 TTDNEGNK
+1024 
-1032 TVYHYDDQY
+1032 
-1041 RTTSI
+1041 
-1046 EYPDGTTCE
+1046 
-1055 KTYNAENQL
+1055 
-1064 ASETTAA
+1064 
-1071 GTKTYTYDTFG
+1071 
-1082 NVATETREDGKTASY
+1082 
-1097 TYNEQNKLTSA
+1097 
-1108 TGYNGATVTYS
+1108 
-1119 YDGNGNMV
+1119 
-1127 TSTKPDGTAITYT
+1127 
-1140 YDDKHRMV
+1140 
-1148 SQTDGRGV
+1148 
-1156 TTTYSYDGPNMTGYV
+1156 
-1171 DGNGAAWGFTY
+1171 
-1182 DAMNRAVTMT
+1182 
-1192 DPLGNVTSN
+1192 
-1201 SYDANGN
+1201 
-1208 LTSKTAADGGVTAYT
+1208 
-1223 LDGVGNIT
+1223 
-1231 ASTDALGNTTTYTYD
+1231 
-1246 KMYNMTSGTDPKGN
+1246 
-1260 QISYVYDKNY
+1260 
-1270 QQVKA
+1270 
-1275 TDAKGNT
+1275 
-1282 ITYKYDSM
+1282 
-1290 GRVIE
+1290 
-1295 ESNKD
+1295 
-1300 FGTKLYEY
+1300 
-1308 DKAGNLKK
+1308 
-1316 YTDGN
+1316 
-1321 GNATVSKFDSL
+1321 
-1332 GQVLQS
+1332 
-1338 KDAVG
+1338 
-1343 NITKYE
+1343 
-1349 YDALGNET
+1349 
-1357 KITYGDGSSHS
+1357 
-1368 KEYDNCGRLAK
+1368 
-1379 ETDELGAVTTYT
+1379 
-1391 YDAADNLVS
+1391 
-1400 KSDDSGRTWTYT
+1400 
-1412 YDNTGNRLSETN
+1412 
-1424 PEGGTTTYTYD
+1424 
-1435 KAGNL
+1435 
-1440 VSSTDEEGRTDT
+1440 
-1452 YAYDKAGNLTTS
+1452 
-1464 KDALGYTVSMKY
+1464 
-1476 DLNGNLVSSTDENGN
+1476 
-1491 TSTMTYDGNGNMTSV
+1491 
-1506 SDAKGNITAMK
+1506 
-1517 YDSTDNLEQT
+1517 
-1527 VDALKGKTTYEYDS
+1527 
-1541 QGNSTKMTDALGNA
+1541 
-1555 YSYVYDKEGNNTS
+1555 
-1568 IILPTGDKVLMEY
+1568 
-1581 DAIGQLVKCTD
+1581 
-1592 AQGLVITYQYDGAGN
+1592 
-1607 LIHSSDNGGNSMDY
+1607 
-1621 TYDGAGNVL
+1621 
-1630 TQTDELGRTATY
+1630 
-1642 KYDQYGRLLK
+1642 
-1652 LTEADGSITSY
+1652 
-1663 EYDVMDRIT
+1663 
-1672 AVTDAEGHKTTF
+1672 
-1684 TYDKVGNQ
+1684 
-1692 LSMTE
+1692 
-1697 EEEATYK
+1697 
-1704 YAYDKKDRVI
+1704 
-1714 SQTNPLGASS
+1714 
-1724 TFKYDGNDNVTES
+1724 
-1737 VDENGTVTKYAYD
+1737 
-1750 KNDNLVSQTDGN
+1750 
-1762 GNTTTYQYDEL
+1762 
-1773 DRKIGETSP
+1773 
-1782 LKETNE
+1782 
-1788 YRYDAIGNLTK
+1788 
-1799 SKDPMGLITEYKY
+1799 
-1812 DSLSNMTEQISP
+1812 
-1824 KGAVTKYDYDK
+1824 
-1835 HGNVISVTD
+1835 
-1844 AKGNETQYS
+1844 
-1853 VDLNDNVTKMTQA
+1853 MTQA

-1913 TYTYDKLHNMK
+1913 TYTYDKLHKMK

-2183 KGERSEKDVTY
+2183 KGETSEKDVTY

-2244 AIVYLD
+2244 AIVYPD

-2422 DGVSKAKYNYKY
+2422 DGVSKANYNYKY

-2585 AYTYGESGIGERVSV
+2585 AYAYGESGIGERVSV
-2600 DKSEESSYYLYDG
+2600 DKSTESSYYLYDG

-2634 SYGNLTSGT
+2634 PYGNLTSGT

>member
-1 MKRFRKSAIALVLAL
+1 
-16 LMALQG
+16 
-22 TEPIF
+22 
-27 VQAKEAIED
+27 
-36 VQKNA
+36 
-41 DFSRPEALTEEEAGI
+41 
-56 TDSTSGE
+56 
-63 QDKSQ
+63 
-68 QSDADVQN
+68 
-76 ETTPSEDTETQE
+76 
-88 EQTTPAEETEEN
+88 
-100 PQEKEVELKE
+100 
-110 PQDYY
+110 
-115 PIPEEPEG
+115 
-123 ELIDYDAISKT
+123 
-134 YKTGDKQY
+134 
-142 TTVYGGYVGTYK
+142 
-154 NEDGDTELVDNTL
+154 
-167 VKPEE
+167 
-172 ADTPASEEAQEASSV
+172 
-187 VATEEKEEKTE
+187 
-198 VYQNKA
+198 
-204 NDYAILL
+204 
-211 PEQMSEENGVTIENG
+211 
-226 KTRIGIIP
+226 
-234 VDGDYTHSVIKDN
+234 
-247 AILYNEVY
+247 
-255 EGADV
+255 
-260 QYTVLDS
+260 
-267 SIKEDIVLQ
+267 
-276 QPTDREVYEY
+276 
-286 ELQIPGYQAEVKD
+286 
-299 NQVYIYPEGK
+299 
-309 TIKDA
+309 
-314 KYLLETPSMED
+314 
-325 AAGEISFLITLE
+325 
-337 LREEDGKTILT
+337 
-348 VKPDRDWLSA
+348 
-358 EERQYPVRID
+358 
-368 PTPVEIQK
+368 
-376 SSFNMIGVEEGSP
+376 
-389 TSQIGDNNYPYV
+389 
-401 GFDDGIKSGNLAGF
+401 
-415 GTAHQNCRT
+415 
-424 YIKVNSNFS
+424 
-433 QIPKDSKI
+433 
-441 DSATFAVSQK
+441 
-451 TAYSGGASQFGLY
+451 
-464 RVDQS
+464 
-469 WNTSITWKTKPV
+469 
-481 NLTFQDVQNAS
+481 
-492 TSRNSYINYDVKDLV
+492 
-507 NDWVQGTH
+507 
-515 ANNGFALVAIAEA
+515 
-528 NNLGASMQCEVLNNR
+528 
-543 ASVYGPKLSIQWSPA
+543 
-558 EDPYLRDMSLDE
+558 
-570 TTILLRPMTEKNTNG
+570 
-585 KLKFDAVFADGIA
+585 
-598 KSKSTVEYYLL
+598 
-609 PDEENEEHHETDAKP
+609 
-624 LYSYPDSTEYNKQ
+624 
-637 FPEANKYYSKDSNWQ
+637 
-652 SALYSGLTKDKL
+652 
-664 YKIKAKAS
+664 
-672 KEIDGKLE
+672 
-680 TGKEV
+680 
-685 TSDSFVIYEVKQFDT
+685 
-700 FPKIAKYYG
+700 
-709 VPLKNIMKDNQVM
+709 
-722 DALVVANNTIFIR
+722 
-735 NPQTNV
+735 
-741 PYSPAPLTDQDKM
+741 
-754 RIDGA
+754 
-759 LMGRGLHCEFGFEPV
+759 
-774 NLNTGNFYMDQSD
+774 
-787 ATMNELNGEFSI
+787 
-799 TRSYNSKGT
+799 
-808 DQHSMFGRGWS
+808 
-819 FNYDQSLSQMEDGS
+819 
-833 LLYMRGDGSYLIFDK
+833 
-848 NEDGSYTA
+848 
-856 PDGYVYDLKAVS
+856 
-868 YKDTDHDY
+868 
-876 IGWELTDADQSVWS
+876 
-890 FDKYGILRYVTD
+890 
-902 VNGFKTVLDYD
+902 
-913 DDYNLSKITTPS
+913 
-925 GKTFGVKQDKFGHIK
+925 
-940 ELSLPD
+940 
-946 GGKVSYK
+946 
-953 YDEQGNLISVTDPNG
+953 
-968 TTKEYKYD
+968 
-976 DDSRMTSWK
+976 
-985 DENGN
+985 
-990 TVVKNTYDKEGR
+990 
-1002 VVEQTDAEKGT
+1002 
-1013 ATFKYGKSSTT
+1013 
-1024 TTDNEGNK
+1024 
-1032 TVYHYDDQY
+1032 
-1041 RTTSI
+1041 
-1046 EYPDGTTCE
+1046 
-1055 KTYNAENQL
+1055 
-1064 ASETTAA
+1064 
-1071 GTKTYTYDTFG
+1071 
-1082 NVATETREDGKTASY
+1082 
-1097 TYNEQNKLTSA
+1097 
-1108 TGYNGATVTYS
+1108 
-1119 YDGNGNMV
+1119 
-1127 TSTKPDGTAITYT
+1127 
-1140 YDDKHRMV
+1140 
-1148 SQTDGRGV
+1148 
-1156 TTTYSYDGPNMTGYV
+1156 
-1171 DGNGAAWGFTY
+1171 
-1182 DAMNRAVTMT
+1182 
-1192 DPLGNVTSN
+1192 
-1201 SYDANGN
+1201 
-1208 LTSKTAADGGVTAYT
+1208 
-1223 LDGVGNIT
+1223 
-1231 ASTDALGNTTTYTYD
+1231 
-1246 KMYNMTSGTDPKGN
+1246 
-1260 QISYVYDKNY
+1260 
-1270 QQVKA
+1270 
-1275 TDAKGNT
+1275 
-1282 ITYKYDSM
+1282 
-1290 GRVIE
+1290 
-1295 ESNKD
+1295 
-1300 FGTKLYEY
+1300 
-1308 DKAGNLKK
+1308 
-1316 YTDGN
+1316 
-1321 GNATVSKFDSL
+1321 
-1332 GQVLQS
+1332 
-1338 KDAVG
+1338 
-1343 NITKYE
+1343 
-1349 YDALGNET
+1349 
-1357 KITYGDGSSHS
+1357 
-1368 KEYDNCGRLAK
+1368 
-1379 ETDELGAVTTYT
+1379 
-1391 YDAADNLVS
+1391 
-1400 KSDDSGRTWTYT
+1400 
-1412 YDNTGNRLSETN
+1412 
-1424 PEGGTTTYTYD
+1424 
-1435 KAGNL
+1435 
-1440 VSSTDEEGRTDT
+1440 
-1452 YAYDKAGNLTTS
+1452 
-1464 KDALGYTVSMKY
+1464 
-1476 DLNGNLVSSTDENGN
+1476 
-1491 TSTMTYDGNGNMTSV
+1491 
-1506 SDAKGNITAMK
+1506 
-1517 YDSTDNLEQT
+1517 
-1527 VDALKGKTTYEYDS
+1527 
-1541 QGNSTKMTDALGNA
+1541 
-1555 YSYVYDKEGNNTS
+1555 
-1568 IILPTGDKVLMEY
+1568 
-1581 DAIGQLVKCTD
+1581 
-1592 AQGLVITYQYDGAGN
+1592 
-1607 LIHSSDNGGNSMDY
+1607 
-1621 TYDGAGNVL
+1621 
-1630 TQTDELGRTATY
+1630 
-1642 KYDQYGRLLK
+1642 
-1652 LTEADGSITSY
+1652 
-1663 EYDVMDRIT
+1663 
-1672 AVTDAEGHKTTF
+1672 
-1684 TYDKVGNQ
+1684 
-1692 LSMTE
+1692 
-1697 EEEATYK
+1697 
-1704 YAYDKKDRVI
+1704 
-1714 SQTNPLGASS
+1714 
-1724 TFKYDGNDNVTES
+1724 
-1737 VDENGTVTKYAYD
+1737 
-1750 KNDNLVSQTDGN
+1750 
-1762 GNTTTYQYDEL
+1762 
-1773 DRKIGETSP
+1773 
-1782 LKETNE
+1782 
-1788 YRYDAIGNLTK
+1788 
-1799 SKDPMGLITEYKY
+1799 MGLITEYKY
-1812 DSLSNMTEQISP
+1812 DSLSNLTEQISP
-1824 KGAVTKYDYDK
+1824 KGAVTRYDYDK

-1844 AKGNETQYS
+1844 PKGNTTQYS

-1866 NGGEYTYSYD
+1866 NGGEYTYDYD

-1965 TSAADPLGKITAYTY
+1965 TSVADPLGKITAYTY

-2183 KGERSEKDVTY
+2183 KGETSEKDVTY

-2244 AIVYLD
+2244 AIVYPD

>member
-1 MKRFRKSAIALVLAL
+1 
-16 LMALQG
+16 
-22 TEPIF
+22 
-27 VQAKEAIED
+27 
-36 VQKNA
+36 
-41 DFSRPEALTEEEAGI
+41 
-56 TDSTSGE
+56 
-63 QDKSQ
+63 
-68 QSDADVQN
+68 
-76 ETTPSEDTETQE
+76 
-88 EQTTPAEETEEN
+88 
-100 PQEKEVELKE
+100 
-110 PQDYY
+110 
-115 PIPEEPEG
+115 
-123 ELIDYDAISKT
+123 
-134 YKTGDKQY
+134 
-142 TTVYGGYVGTYK
+142 
-154 NEDGDTELVDNTL
+154 
-167 VKPEE
+167 
-172 ADTPASEEAQEASSV
+172 
-187 VATEEKEEKTE
+187 
-198 VYQNKA
+198 
-204 NDYAILL
+204 
-211 PEQMSEENGVTIENG
+211 
-226 KTRIGIIP
+226 
-234 VDGDYTHSVIKDN
+234 
-247 AILYNEVY
+247 
-255 EGADV
+255 
-260 QYTVLDS
+260 
-267 SIKEDIVLQ
+267 
-276 QPTDREVYEY
+276 
-286 ELQIPGYQAEVKD
+286 
-299 NQVYIYPEGK
+299 
-309 TIKDA
+309 
-314 KYLLETPSMED
+314 
-325 AAGEISFLITLE
+325 
-337 LREEDGKTILT
+337 
-348 VKPDRDWLSA
+348 
-358 EERQYPVRID
+358 
-368 PTPVEIQK
+368 
-376 SSFNMIGVEEGSP
+376 
-389 TSQIGDNNYPYV
+389 
-401 GFDDGIKSGNLAGF
+401 
-415 GTAHQNCRT
+415 
-424 YIKVNSNFS
+424 
-433 QIPKDSKI
+433 
-441 DSATFAVSQK
+441 
-451 TAYSGGASQFGLY
+451 
-464 RVDQS
+464 
-469 WNTSITWKTKPV
+469 
-481 NLTFQDVQNAS
+481 
-492 TSRNSYINYDVKDLV
+492 
-507 NDWVQGTH
+507 
-515 ANNGFALVAIAEA
+515 
-528 NNLGASMQCEVLNNR
+528 
-543 ASVYGPKLSIQWSPA
+543 
-558 EDPYLRDMSLDE
+558 
-570 TTILLRPMTEKNTNG
+570 
-585 KLKFDAVFADGIA
+585 
-598 KSKSTVEYYLL
+598 
-609 PDEENEEHHETDAKP
+609 
-624 LYSYPDSTEYNKQ
+624 
-637 FPEANKYYSKDSNWQ
+637 
-652 SALYSGLTKDKL
+652 
-664 YKIKAKAS
+664 
-672 KEIDGKLE
+672 
-680 TGKEV
+680 
-685 TSDSFVIYEVKQFDT
+685 
-700 FPKIAKYYG
+700 
-709 VPLKNIMKDNQVM
+709 
-722 DALVVANNTIFIR
+722 
-735 NPQTNV
+735 
-741 PYSPAPLTDQDKM
+741 
-754 RIDGA
+754 
-759 LMGRGLHCEFGFEPV
+759 
-774 NLNTGNFYMDQSD
+774 
-787 ATMNELNGEFSI
+787 
-799 TRSYNSKGT
+799 
-808 DQHSMFGRGWS
+808 
-819 FNYDQSLSQMEDGS
+819 
-833 LLYMRGDGSYLIFDK
+833 
-848 NEDGSYTA
+848 
-856 PDGYVYDLKAVS
+856 
-868 YKDTDHDY
+868 
-876 IGWELTDADQSVWS
+876 
-890 FDKYGILRYVTD
+890 
-902 VNGFKTVLDYD
+902 
-913 DDYNLSKITTPS
+913 
-925 GKTFGVKQDKFGHIK
+925 
-940 ELSLPD
+940 
-946 GGKVSYK
+946 
-953 YDEQGNLISVTDPNG
+953 
-968 TTKEYKYD
+968 
-976 DDSRMTSWK
+976 
-985 DENGN
+985 
-990 TVVKNTYDKEGR
+990 
-1002 VVEQTDAEKGT
+1002 
-1013 ATFKYGKSSTT
+1013 
-1024 TTDNEGNK
+1024 
-1032 TVYHYDDQY
+1032 
-1041 RTTSI
+1041 
-1046 EYPDGTTCE
+1046 
-1055 KTYNAENQL
+1055 
-1064 ASETTAA
+1064 
-1071 GTKTYTYDTFG
+1071 
-1082 NVATETREDGKTASY
+1082 
-1097 TYNEQNKLTSA
+1097 
-1108 TGYNGATVTYS
+1108 
-1119 YDGNGNMV
+1119 
-1127 TSTKPDGTAITYT
+1127 
-1140 YDDKHRMV
+1140 
-1148 SQTDGRGV
+1148 
-1156 TTTYSYDGPNMTGYV
+1156 
-1171 DGNGAAWGFTY
+1171 
-1182 DAMNRAVTMT
+1182 
-1192 DPLGNVTSN
+1192 
-1201 SYDANGN
+1201 
-1208 LTSKTAADGGVTAYT
+1208 
-1223 LDGVGNIT
+1223 
-1231 ASTDALGNTTTYTYD
+1231 
-1246 KMYNMTSGTDPKGN
+1246 
-1260 QISYVYDKNY
+1260 
-1270 QQVKA
+1270 
-1275 TDAKGNT
+1275 
-1282 ITYKYDSM
+1282 
-1290 GRVIE
+1290 
-1295 ESNKD
+1295 
-1300 FGTKLYEY
+1300 
-1308 DKAGNLKK
+1308 
-1316 YTDGN
+1316 
-1321 GNATVSKFDSL
+1321 
-1332 GQVLQS
+1332 
-1338 KDAVG
+1338 
-1343 NITKYE
+1343 
-1349 YDALGNET
+1349 
-1357 KITYGDGSSHS
+1357 
-1368 KEYDNCGRLAK
+1368 
-1379 ETDELGAVTTYT
+1379 
-1391 YDAADNLVS
+1391 
-1400 KSDDSGRTWTYT
+1400 
-1412 YDNTGNRLSETN
+1412 
-1424 PEGGTTTYTYD
+1424 
-1435 KAGNL
+1435 
-1440 VSSTDEEGRTDT
+1440 
-1452 YAYDKAGNLTTS
+1452 
-1464 KDALGYTVSMKY
+1464 
-1476 DLNGNLVSSTDENGN
+1476 
-1491 TSTMTYDGNGNMTSV
+1491 
-1506 SDAKGNITAMK
+1506 
-1517 YDSTDNLEQT
+1517 
-1527 VDALKGKTTYEYDS
+1527 
-1541 QGNSTKMTDALGNA
+1541 
-1555 YSYVYDKEGNNTS
+1555 
-1568 IILPTGDKVLMEY
+1568 
-1581 DAIGQLVKCTD
+1581 
-1592 AQGLVITYQYDGAGN
+1592 
-1607 LIHSSDNGGNSMDY
+1607 
-1621 TYDGAGNVL
+1621 
-1630 TQTDELGRTATY
+1630 
-1642 KYDQYGRLLK
+1642 
-1652 LTEADGSITSY
+1652 
-1663 EYDVMDRIT
+1663 
-1672 AVTDAEGHKTTF
+1672 
-1684 TYDKVGNQ
+1684 
-1692 LSMTE
+1692 
-1697 EEEATYK
+1697 
-1704 YAYDKKDRVI
+1704 
-1714 SQTNPLGASS
+1714 
-1724 TFKYDGNDNVTES
+1724 
-1737 VDENGTVTKYAYD
+1737 
-1750 KNDNLVSQTDGN
+1750 
-1762 GNTTTYQYDEL
+1762 
-1773 DRKIGETSP
+1773 
-1782 LKETNE
+1782 
-1788 YRYDAIGNLTK
+1788 
-1799 SKDPMGLITEYKY
+1799 MGLITEYKY

-2183 KGERSEKDVTY
+2183 KGETSEKDVTY

-2244 AIVYLD
+2244 AIVYPD

-2548 KGGSNAKGYTLT
+2548 KGGSNAKGCTLT